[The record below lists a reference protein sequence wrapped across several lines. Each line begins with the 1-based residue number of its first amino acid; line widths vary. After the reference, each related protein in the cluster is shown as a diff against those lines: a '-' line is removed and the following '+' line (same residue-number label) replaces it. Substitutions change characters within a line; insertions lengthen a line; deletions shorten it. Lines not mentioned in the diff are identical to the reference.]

1 MYFRVF
7 PQKITLCSVFI
18 DGPQHT
24 DLSVEDVRSIL
35 SSVKLASDTNSL
47 QRTRVGS
54 IIWTS
59 NGEKKGCDSIV
70 ISISGSISVHDEIER
85 PDAMRAI
92 DRFSKMFG
100 PL

>member
-1 MYFRVF
+1 MYLRIF
-7 PQKITLCSVFI
+7 PQKITLCCVFI

-35 SSVKLASDTNSL
+35 SSVKLASDTNTL
-47 QRTRVGS
+47 QRTRVRS

-59 NGEKKGCDSIV
+59 NGEKRGGDSIV
-70 ISISGSISVHDEIER
+70 ISISGSMSVHDEIER
-85 PDAMRAI
+85 RDAMRAI
-92 DRFSKMFG
+92 DEFSKMFG